1 VTSAGSWRNWIASWR
16 TGLAFERCCCG
27 FGLSPCVDVPDE
39 VVAVLDEEL
48 AQLGVVDEPA
58 WVGDLV
64 PSRENGADKREPARL
79 AAHVTP
85 PR

>member
-1 VTSAGSWRNWIASWR
+1 MPATSSSRAAND
-16 TGLAFERCCCG
+16 
-27 FGLSPCVDVPDE
+27 PCVDVPGE

-64 PSRENGADKREPARL
+64 PSRENGANKREPTRL
-79 AAHVTP
+79 P
-85 PR
+85 PG

>member
-1 VTSAGSWRNWIASWR
+1 MIAGRWVSVVTSAGSWRNWIASWR
-16 TGLAFERCCCG
+16 TGLAFERCCG
-27 FGLSPCVDVPDE
+27 FGLSPCVDVPGE

-64 PSRENGADKREPARL
+64 PSRETVPTLVSRPS
-79 AAHVTP
+79 
-85 PR
+85 